1 MKSILKY
8 VFAQKKYIIIAT
20 IGMIGGIIAELVL
33 PYLNKIVIDNIIIN
47 KQTELLFITLTAIFF
62 ITIFRALMGYIQEFT
77 FDYVGS
83 RISKSLKYD
92 VFKHIQNLRF
102 NYFDKTNTGELMSRI
117 SEDIDNIWMAFG
129 FGIGL
134 TIEFSLY
141 FILGSTVLFYLNWK
155 LALISLISAP
165 FIAYLATKLEKEIG
179 KAFDK
184 ISDQTAVINTTA
196 QENISGVR
204 LVKAFAREKHEIM
217 KFLKLNNENY
227 NLNIMKSKIWGKY
240 FPTIEFLGNAALILI
255 ITVGGMFVINEK
267 ISLGTLVAFNGY
279 MWMIVWPMRLIGWLS
294 NILSQANASAKKI
307 EKILNEK
314 EEKFDGLSLE
324 NVDGTLEFK
333 NVSFKYDNE
342 YVLKNINFKIEA
354 GKTLAIM
361 GPTGSGKST
370 LISLISRFYEEY
382 DGDILLDGINIK
394 DISLNSLRKNISY
407 VFQDTF
413 LFSES
418 VKENVKYGNDNATD
432 EEIINACKEAQA
444 HQFIKNLPEKYGT
457 VVGERGLGLSG
468 GQKQRLTIARGLLKH
483 TPIIIFDDATSALDM
498 DTEYELLK
506 SIYSKE
512 KQNTKIIIAHRI
524 SAVKNADE
532 IIFLENG
539 EIVERGKHDELL
551 EKRGKYYE
559 IFKEQFKDFEDLIR
573 DEVI

>member
-8 VFAQKKYIIIAT
+8 VFNQKKFILIAA
-20 IGMIGGIIAELVL
+20 IGMIGGVAAELIL
-33 PYLNKIVIDNIIIN
+33 PYLNKVVIDNIIIN
-47 KQTELLFITLTAIFF
+47 KQTNLLFITLLSIFF
-62 ITIFRALMGYIQEFT
+62 ITIFRALMGYVQEFT

-92 VFKHIQNLRF
+92 VFKHIQKLSF
-102 NYFDKTNTGELMSRI
+102 KYFDKTNTGELMSRI

-134 TIEFSLY
+134 AIEFSLY
-141 FILGSTVLFYLNWK
+141 FILGSIVLFYLNWK

-165 FIAYLATKLEKEIG
+165 FIAYLATKLENEIG

-204 LVKAFAREKHEIM
+204 LVKAFAREKHEIL
-217 KFLKLNNENY
+217 KFLKLNDENY
-227 NLNIMKSKIWGKY
+227 NLNIMKSRIWGKY
-240 FPTIEFLGNAALILI
+240 FPTIEFLGNAALILVVTI
-255 ITVGGMFVINEK
+255 GGMFVINEN

-307 EKILNEK
+307 EKIFNEK
-314 EEKFDGLSLE
+314 EENYDGINLE
-324 NVDGTLEFK
+324 NVKGTLEFK
-333 NVSFKYDNE
+333 NVSFKYENE

-354 GKTLAIM
+354 EKTLAIM

-370 LISLISRFYEEY
+370 LISLISRFYEDYE
-382 DGDILLDGINIK
+382 GEILLDGINIK
-394 DISLNSLRKNISY
+394 DISLKSLRKNISY
-407 VFQDTF
+407 IFQDTF

-418 VKENVKYGNDNATD
+418 VKENIKYGNENATD
-432 EEIINACKEAQA
+432 EDIINACIEAQA
-444 HQFIKNLPEKYGT
+444 HDFIINLPEKYDT

-483 TPIIIFDDATSALDM
+483 APIIIFDDATSALDM

-539 EIVERGKHDELL
+539 EIVERGNHEELL
-551 EKRGKYYE
+551 EKRGKYYD
-559 IFKEQFKDFEDLIR
+559 IFKEQFKDFEDLVR

>member
-227 NLNIMKSKIWGKY
+227 NLNIMKSRIWGKY

-444 HQFIKNLPEKYGT
+444 HQFIMNLPEKYGT

>member
-227 NLNIMKSKIWGKY
+227 NLNIMKSRIWGKY

-361 GPTGSGKST
+361 GTTGSGKST

-444 HQFIKNLPEKYGT
+444 HQFIMNLPEKYGT

>member
-1 MKSILKY
+1 MKKILKY
-8 VFAQKKYIIIAT
+8 VFNQKNYIIIAS

-47 KQTELLFITLTAIFF
+47 KEKDLLFITLISIFF
-62 ITIFRALMGYIQEFT
+62 ITIFRALMGYVQEFT

-83 RISKSLKYD
+83 RISKELKYD
-92 VFKHIQNLRF
+92 VFKHIQSLPF
-102 NYFDKTNTGELMSRI
+102 KYFDKTNTGELMSRI
-117 SEDIDNIWMAFG
+117 GEDIDNIWMAFG

-141 FILGSTVLFYLNWK
+141 FILGSIVLFYLNWK

-204 LVKAFAREKHEIM
+204 LVKAFAREKHEIL

-227 NLNIMKSKIWGKY
+227 NLNIMKSRIWGKY
-240 FPTIEFLGNAALILI
+240 FPTIEFLGNVSLILI
-255 ITVGGMFVINEK
+255 ITIGGMYVINEN

-314 EEKFDGLSLE
+314 EENFNGINLE
-324 NVDGTLEFK
+324 NAKGILEFK
-333 NVSFKYDNE
+333 NVNFKYDNE
-342 YVLKNINFKIEA
+342 YVLKNITFKIEE

-370 LISLISRFYEEY
+370 LISRFYEIE
-382 DGDILLDGINIK
+382 DGEILIDGINIK
-394 DISLNSLRKNISY
+394 DISLHSLRKNISY
-407 VFQDTF
+407 IFQDTF

-418 VKENVKYGNDNATD
+418 IKENIKYGKEDATD
-432 EEIINACKEAQA
+432 NEIINSCIEAQA
-444 HQFIKNLPEKYGT
+444 HEFIMKLPEKYNT

-468 GQKQRLTIARGLLKH
+468 GQKQRLTIARGIMKH
-483 TPIIIFDDATSALDM
+483 SPIIIFDDATSALDL

-532 IIFLENG
+532 IIFLENS
-539 EIVERGKHDELL
+539 EIIERGTHDDLL
-551 EKRGKYYE
+551 EKKGKYYE

>member
-1 MKSILKY
+1 VKSILKY

-227 NLNIMKSKIWGKY
+227 NLNIMKSRIWGKY

-361 GPTGSGKST
+361 GTTGSGKST

-444 HQFIKNLPEKYGT
+444 HQFIMNLPEKYGT

>member
-1 MKSILKY
+1 MKKILKY
-8 VFAQKKYIIIAT
+8 VFDQKKYIIIAS
-20 IGMIGGIIAELVL
+20 IGMIGGIIAELIL

-47 KQTELLFITLTAIFF
+47 KQIDLLFITLTGIFF
-62 ITIFRALMGYIQEFT
+62 ITIFRALMGYVQEFT

-83 RISKSLKYD
+83 RISKALKFD
-92 VFKHIQNLRF
+92 LFKHIQKQPF
-102 NYFDKTNTGELMSRI
+102 KYFDKTNTGELMSRI
-117 SEDIDNIWMAFG
+117 GEDVDNIWMAFG

-134 TIEFSLY
+134 SVEFSLY
-141 FILGSTVLFYLNWK
+141 FILGSVVLFYLNWK

-184 ISDQTAVINTTA
+184 ISDQAAVINTTA

-204 LVKAFAREKHEIM
+204 LVKAFAREKYEIL
-217 KFLKLNNENY
+217 KFLKLNDENY

-240 FPTIEFLGNAALILI
+240 FPTIEFLGNAALILVV
-255 ITVGGMFVINEK
+255 TVGGMFVINEK

-307 EKILNEK
+307 EKIFNEI
-314 EEKFDGLSLE
+314 EEDFKGIELDRIHGSI
-324 NVDGTLEFK
+324 EFK
-333 NVSFKYDNE
+333 NVSFKYENE
-342 YVLKNINFKIEA
+342 YVLKNINFKIDA

-370 LISLISRFYEEY
+370 LISLISRFYPIDEGE
-382 DGDILLDGINIK
+382 ILIDGINVN
-394 DISLNSLRKNISY
+394 DISLNSLRKNISII
-407 VFQDTF
+407 FQDTF

-418 VKENVKYGNDNATD
+418 VKENIKYGKENATD
-432 EEIINACKEAQA
+432 KEIINVCKEAQA
-444 HQFIKNLPEKYGT
+444 HDFIMKLPEKYDT
-457 VVGERGLGLSG
+457 LIGERGLGLSG
-468 GQKQRLTIARGLLKH
+468 GQKQRLTIARGLLKNA
-483 TPIIIFDDATSALDM
+483 PIIIFDDATSALDM
-498 DTEYELLK
+498 DTEYELLE

-539 EIVERGKHDELL
+539 EIVERGNHYELL
-551 EKRGKYYE
+551 ERKGKYFD
-559 IFKEQFKDFEDLIR
+559 IFKEQFKDFEDLVR